1 MSKQSKTD
9 IKSNKN
15 IWPISNKNIL
25 QKYYIFL
32 LFNLHMQVIK
42 VNFGIILYLRI
53 MYYDIQLII
62 YWMLFMVL
70 IKCKKGLPVT
80 SPNFAICSKQKTYL
94 ILSQCYR

>member
-1 MSKQSKTD
+1 M
-9 IKSNKN
+9 
-15 IWPISNKNIL
+15 SNKNIL

-70 IKCKKGLPVT
+70 IKCKKGLPIT
-80 SPNFAICSKQKTYL
+80 SPNLAICSKQKTYL
-94 ILSQCYR
+94 ILCQCYH